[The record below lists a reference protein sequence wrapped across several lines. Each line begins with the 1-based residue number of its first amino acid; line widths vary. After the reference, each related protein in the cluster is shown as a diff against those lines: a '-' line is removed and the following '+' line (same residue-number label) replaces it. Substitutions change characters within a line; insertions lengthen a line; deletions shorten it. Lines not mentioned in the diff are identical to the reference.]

1 MLHAAINDAVVTID
15 HSGKRYLTRVQ
26 AMTNASLSA
35 AADAAAH
42 DTLVALYP
50 TLRASIEQHY
60 ASLLGQVSA
69 GRRKLNGV
77 RVGSLVAAQLLS
89 RRANDGSGAWPPRS
103 SPARAPV
110 TTNSRRPRS
119 HRPCSRTGRA

>member
-42 DTLVALYP
+42 DTLVAL
-50 TLRASIEQHY
+50 
-60 ASLLGQVSA
+60 
-69 GRRKLNGV
+69 
-77 RVGSLVAAQLLS
+77 
-89 RRANDGSGAWPPRS
+89 
-103 SPARAPV
+103 
-110 TTNSRRPRS
+110 
-119 HRPCSRTGRA
+119 